1 MQEASDYYTIPF
13 LGQLDLLQTCL
24 GIFLMDSNQ
33 VIRIEVG
40 CSLTMCR
47 GTGGGMLEDRTI
59 VELTICLSQQIILS
73 GILWRKNQGCYG
85 NQKFSLFELHSLS
98 KCLVWVRKCCH
109 VWLDQNFDPSLLT
122 KKLVFI

>member
-40 CSLTMCR
+40 CSLTMCS
-47 GTGGGMLEDRTI
+47 GTTGGMLEDRTI
-59 VELTICLSQQIILS
+59 VELKI
-73 GILWRKNQGCYG
+73 QGYW
-85 NQKFSLFELHSLS
+85 F
-98 KCLVWVRKCCH
+98 
-109 VWLDQNFDPSLLT
+109 
-122 KKLVFI
+122 

>member
-1 MQEASDYYTIPF
+1 MTTTYTIPF

-40 CSLTMCR
+40 CSLTMCS

-59 VELTICLSQQIILS
+59 VELKIHGYYSRCPQSITANTQWDLME
-73 GILWRKNQGCYG
+73 K
-85 NQKFSLFELHSLS
+85 E
-98 KCLVWVRKCCH
+98 
-109 VWLDQNFDPSLLT
+109 
-122 KKLVFI
+122 

>member
-59 VELTICLSQQIILS
+59 VELTICLSQQLLS
-73 GILWRKNQGCYG
+73 GILWRKNQ
-85 NQKFSLFELHSLS
+85 
-98 KCLVWVRKCCH
+98 CL
-109 VWLDQNFDPSLLT
+109 
-122 KKLVFI
+122 